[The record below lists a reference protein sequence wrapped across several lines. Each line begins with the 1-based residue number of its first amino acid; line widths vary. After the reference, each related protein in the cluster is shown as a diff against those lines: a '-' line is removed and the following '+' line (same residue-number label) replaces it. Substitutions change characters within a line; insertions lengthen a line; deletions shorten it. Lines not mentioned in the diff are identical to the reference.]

1 MLLAAFPAWRKA
13 FQDWERV
20 RRTGRRTQMSVAQMM
35 QAAFLLLMARGKE
48 EAHAWFAALWHAYS
62 SCGFARITHD
72 FSNPENEGTHPGAER
87 AAEILDD
94 LDEEHADCVLFLKG
108 MQSLRKAAPQ
118 TRLCYVPYPCVL
130 EQDQIAEINFH
141 PLATA
146 SVAGLSPYVDEDL
159 GHLVWPKGTDS
170 VLKEPPNSRVASL
183 STAHV

>member
-1 MLLAAFPAWRKA
+1 
-13 FQDWERV
+13 
-20 RRTGRRTQMSVAQMM
+20 MM